1 MGPYKSPPGVE
12 KRATHR
18 PPTKWCARGGF
29 GHAIFFL
36 KNICFGPQAQPF
48 GGGNFHVNAL
58 VPCPCARRRR
68 RLARNGGRG
77 RGVRPVCCKFPQKN
91 GSSAQ
96 ARTKAEISHR
106 HLANRSFWGACA
118 EILPRDLLWRSCSEI
133 FPGDLLQRSCQQ
145 SSSRDHDH
153 VQRSCQKTSYRDL
166 VQRPGEES
174 SDLAQSFFPR
184 ASERRVL
191 LIAGVCQTF
200 SHLHIFTSHLII
212 FTSST
217 HLLIFTSSHPH
228 ILTSSHPHIFT
239 SSHLHIFSSSHHIF
253 TSYHLHIFNTS
264 SHPHILT
271 SSHLHTFSSSQH
283 IFTTHLHTFS
293 SSHLLI
299 FTSSH
304 PTSSHPH
311 ILTSSHL
318 HIFSSSHHIFITS
331 SHLHIFTSSH
341 LHIFTFSLALLPS
354 SFSFFSISLLFY
366 FSFLRRGA
374 VSTRR
379 QETQPFA
386 RNEVRSPKTDWPF
399 RTKWGS
405 IAKNSGKIAILK
417 CPRQPCRTKSG
428 SIAKNWGKIAI
439 LSVPRQPCRTKQG
452 SIAKNWG

>member
-1 MGPYKSPPGVE
+1 M
-12 KRATHR
+12 
-18 PPTKWCARGGF
+18 
-29 GHAIFFL
+29 
-36 KNICFGPQAQPF
+36 
-48 GGGNFHVNAL
+48 
-58 VPCPCARRRR
+58 PCPCARRLR

-174 SDLAQSFFPR
+174 SDLAQSFFLR

-200 SHLHIFTSHLII
+200 SHLHIFTSHLHIL
-212 FTSST
+212 S
-217 HLLIFTSSHPH
+217 SSHLQHIFSSSHLHILTFSHLH
-228 ILTSSHPHIFT
+228 ILTSSHLLIFT
-239 SSHLHIFSSSHHIF
+239 PHLHILSSSHLQHIFS
-253 TSYHLHIFNTS
+253 S

-271 SSHLHTFSSSQH
+271 SSHLHTFSSSH
-283 IFTTHLHTFS
+283 LLIFTTHLHTFS

-304 PTSSHPH
+304 PHIFTSSHPH
-311 ILTSSHL
+311 IFTSSHL

-341 LHIFTFSLALLPS
+341 LHIFTFSLALLLSCPLLFPS
-354 SFSFFSISLLFY
+354 FLFLSYSISLFY
-366 FSFLRRGA
+366 GA
-374 VSTRR
+374 GQCQPDGRKRNPSHETRFDR
-379 QETQPFA
+379 QKLIDLFA
-386 RNEVRSPKTDWPF
+386 RNEARSPKIQVKLRF
-399 RTKWGS
+399 
-405 IAKNSGKIAILK
+405 
-417 CPRQPCRTKSG
+417 
-428 SIAKNWGKIAI
+428 
-439 LSVPRQPCRTKQG
+439 
-452 SIAKNWG
+452 